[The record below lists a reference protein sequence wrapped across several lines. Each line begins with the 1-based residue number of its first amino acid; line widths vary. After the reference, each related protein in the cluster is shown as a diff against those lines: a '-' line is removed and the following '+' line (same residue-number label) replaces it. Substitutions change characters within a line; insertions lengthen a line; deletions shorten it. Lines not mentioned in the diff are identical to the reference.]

1 MRTFHESGTKIIK
14 IHNKKLNIH
23 ILHHIFYHYFS
34 LHCFPIIFL
43 IFSPLINIHIT
54 KDPYINNENLPPSGS
69 IDLPRSAS
77 ACRGRGVV
85 PHRWLQ
91 QSQVVLGVPQ
101 LFNRRLPLR
110 VLRLAERPRQR
121 SRCPLAQRRPRL
133 LLPHRYLSPHPG
145 MLMENGPFV
154 FVTNTTTIKLNDFA
168 WNKKANVL
176 YLESPGGVGFSK
188 SFRNN
193 NFTYTDPTTT
203 EDNYKAL
210 TDFFRK
216 FPNLKKNDFYISG
229 ESYAGIYVPYLAN
242 EILEKNKLP
251 NTEVKINLKG
261 ILVGNA
267 CTDPR

>member
-1 MRTFHESGTKIIK
+1 M
-14 IHNKKLNIH
+14 
-23 ILHHIFYHYFS
+23 
-34 LHCFPIIFL
+34 
-43 IFSPLINIHIT
+43 
-54 KDPYINNENLPPSGS
+54 
-69 IDLPRSAS
+69 
-77 ACRGRGVV
+77 
-85 PHRWLQ
+85 
-91 QSQVVLGVPQ
+91 
-101 LFNRRLPLR
+101 
-110 VLRLAERPRQR
+110 
-121 SRCPLAQRRPRL
+121 
-133 LLPHRYLSPHPG
+133 
-145 MLMENGPFV
+145 
-154 FVTNTTTIKLNDFA
+154 
-168 WNKKANVL
+168 
-176 YLESPGGVGFSK
+176 GFSK

-193 NFTYTDPTTT
+193 NFTYNDPTTT